1 MPSQA
6 QLLRYERRGT
16 GGLFVTHL
24 HVQHGLLRRA
34 RWRIRGLVLRRQR
47 EILLVQLIY
56 LGQFVQAQGLLH
68 RRLLRAQMLRV
79 PARDTH
85 DEGRR
90 ERARRPWREE
100 QQQ

>member
-47 EILLVQLIY
+47 EILLVKIIY
-56 LGQFVQAQGLLH
+56 PGQFVLDQSLLH
-68 RRLLRAQMLRV
+68 RLLLRAQMLRV

-85 DEGRR
+85 DGGRR
-90 ERARRPWREE
+90 ERAWRP
-100 QQQ
+100 

>member
-1 MPSQA
+1 MPSRA
-6 QLLRYERRGT
+6 QVLRYERRST

-24 HVQHGLLRRA
+24 QHGLLRRA

-47 EILLVQLIY
+47 EILLVLLIY
-56 LGQFVQAQGLLH
+56 PGQFVLDQSLLR

-79 PARDTH
+79 PVRDTH
-85 DEGRR
+85 DGGRR

>member
-1 MPSQA
+1 MPSRA
-6 QLLRYERRGT
+6 KLLRYERRGT
-16 GGLFVTHL
+16 RGMFVRNL
-24 HVQHGLLRRA
+24 QHGLLRRA

>member
-1 MPSQA
+1 MK
-6 QLLRYERRGT
+6 RRGT

-24 HVQHGLLRRA
+24 KHGLLRRA

-47 EILLVQLIY
+47 KILLVQLIY
-56 LGQFVQAQGLLH
+56 PGQFVLVQDLLH

-79 PARDTH
+79 PARDNH
-85 DEGRR
+85 DGGRR

-100 QQQ
+100 QQH

>member
-1 MPSQA
+1 MPSRA

-16 GGLFVTHL
+16 GGLIVTHL
-24 HVQHGLLRRA
+24 QHGLLRRA
-34 RWRIRGLVLRRQR
+34 RWRIRGLVIRRQR
-47 EILLVQLIY
+47 EILSVQRIY
-56 LGQFVQAQGLLH
+56 PGQFVLDQSLLH

-85 DEGRR
+85 YGGRR

>member
-1 MPSQA
+1 MSGV
-6 QLLRYERRGT
+6 LVDRGT
-16 GGLFVTHL
+16 PI
-24 HVQHGLLRRA
+24 QHGLLRRA
-34 RWRIRGLVLRRQR
+34 RWRICGLVLRRPR

-56 LGQFVQAQGLLH
+56 PGQFVLDQSLLH

-85 DEGRR
+85 DGGRR

-100 QQQ
+100 QQH

>member
-6 QLLRYERRGT
+6 QLLRYERRST

-34 RWRIRGLVLRRQR
+34 RWRICGLVLRRQR
-47 EILLVQLIY
+47 EIMVQLIY

-79 PARDTH
+79 PAHDTH
-85 DEGRR
+85 DGGRR